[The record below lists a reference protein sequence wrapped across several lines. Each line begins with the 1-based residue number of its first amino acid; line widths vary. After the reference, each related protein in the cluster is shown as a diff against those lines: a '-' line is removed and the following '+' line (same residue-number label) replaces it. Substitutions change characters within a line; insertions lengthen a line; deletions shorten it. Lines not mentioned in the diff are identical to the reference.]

1 MTSTTPSSDRQPETK
16 RELLGQS
23 GQYAVAEII
32 ELDGL
37 QPQFDVYD
45 LVIRGHTAL
54 TVGEDFDYGS
64 SGDADTLEP
73 LAIAFDPVAVE
84 DIGVELMRA
93 SHIVIPLAAI
103 QVLEDL
109 TDKDY
114 NDTRWIENPLNH
126 TAGLRQQSVT
136 YPSEPVT
143 TESGFGDDSDD
154 DGAIPVPRP

>member
-1 MTSTTPSSDRQPETK
+1 
-16 RELLGQS
+16 
-23 GQYAVAEII
+23 
-32 ELDGL
+32 
-37 QPQFDVYD
+37 
-45 LVIRGHTAL
+45 
-54 TVGEDFDYGS
+54 
-64 SGDADTLEP
+64 
-73 LAIAFDPVAVE
+73 
-84 DIGVELMRA
+84 MRA